1 MYTRDWLINRTRF
14 YQSLNFFEKYRNL
27 SDEELA
33 DRMIWLAQSRT
44 GREISTLFWEGSDF
58 FILCLDTDRVLQ
70 VATDWLYGSGTR
82 HPQYNFECFLETIQ
96 SLSKI
101 SRGAFVPQDIKE
113 VCSGRMEVIL
123 KDRYTEAGLPDH
135 YYIQKFYSGTIK
147 FVLNDENYSLTPEGS
162 PDDPLILA
170 NQINPIILDTDYQFT
185 MDGSGCPDV
194 LIFAM
199 TTEEN
204 EQWRLGLAPLDSS
217 ESNDNNDIIF

>member
-14 YQSLNFFEKYRNL
+14 YQSLNFFEKYRDL

-33 DRMIWLAQSRT
+33 DRMIWLAQART
-44 GREISTLFWEGSDF
+44 GGEIATLFWEDYDF

-70 VATDWLYGSGTR
+70 VATDWLYGSQP
-82 HPQYNFECFLETIQ
+82 PQYNFDCFLGTIQ
-96 SLSKI
+96 RLSKI

-123 KDRYTEAGLPDH
+123 KDRYTEEGLPDH
-135 YYIQKFYSGTIK
+135 YYIQKFYSGTIE
-147 FVLNDENYSLTPEGS
+147 FVINDENYSITPKGS
-162 PDDPLILA
+162 PDNPLILIE
-170 NQINPIILDTDYQFT
+170 QINPIILKTGDQFT
-185 MDGSGCPDV
+185 VDGSGCPDV

-204 EQWRLGLAPLDSS
+204 EQWKLRLAPLDSS
-217 ESNDNNDIIF
+217 ESNNNNEIIF

>member
-1 MYTRDWLINRTRF
+1 M
-14 YQSLNFFEKYRNL
+14 NFLKKYRDL

-33 DRMIWLAQSRT
+33 DRMIWLGQART
-44 GREISTLFWEGSDF
+44 GDEISTLFYEGYDF
-58 FILCLDTDRVLQ
+58 FILCLDTDRVLR
-70 VATDWLYGSGTR
+70 VATDWLYGSQP
-82 HPQYNFECFLETIQ
+82 PQYNFESFRGTIQ

-123 KDRYTEAGLPDH
+123 KDRYTEEGLPDH
-135 YYIQKFYSGTIK
+135 YYIQKLYSGTIQ

-162 PDDPLILA
+162 PDDPLILIK
-170 NQINPIILDTDYQFT
+170 QINPIILKTGYQFT
-185 MDGSGCPDV
+185 VDGSGCPDV

-204 EQWRLGLAPLDSS
+204 KQWKLGLPPLDSS
-217 ESNDNNDIIF
+217 ENNDNNDIMF